1 MSGRYARC
9 VLYVGAGALIA
20 AQILGLVGLLRPGYE
35 VLCAL
40 AMLLLALPAFGM
52 AVLLVLTF

>member
-1 MSGRYARC
+1 M
-9 VLYVGAGALIA
+9 GAGALLA

-40 AMLLLALPAFGM
+40 AMLLLALPAFAM